1 MSFSKISNHFII
13 LWAGKK
19 FLFGQ
24 DTVFFIVLMF
34 LISGLN
40 STVEVFK
47 DVCGIFRETKYWTLG
62 AAVINLVSSIILVK
76 MIGINGIFI
85 GTMIAYLTTIYTADP
100 IVLYKR
106 IFNKKAEE
114 YYLSCIKSFAAIIIA
129 FVVTN
134 YLCSFITDIG
144 YGGFIFKALISFCI
158 PNVIYMIIYFRTRE
172 FRFYYMLMRRSV
184 KPSYRYILRYLKA
197 KIR

>member
-1 MSFSKISNHFII
+1 
-13 LWAGKK
+13 
-19 FLFGQ
+19 
-24 DTVFFIVLMF
+24 
-34 LISGLN
+34 
-40 STVEVFK
+40 
-47 DVCGIFRETKYWTLG
+47 
-62 AAVINLVSSIILVK
+62 